1 MTNLAVINHHGS
13 FVVDSRL
20 IAGELGIEH
29 RALRQTIDKYLTDLQ
44 GFGVLT
50 FEMSKPLEGS
60 TGGRPELY
68 CYLNENQATFLM
80 TLSRNTPA
88 VVQCKKN
95 LVQAFSNAKG
105 VITGQHDRIRELEL
119 ELELRKT
126 EQKLL
131 DTRNTIVNT
140 CPESIQQR
148 ILGYQVIKETEIVET
163 VIDRSSGESSTGV
176 GITYIARRLGFKST
190 AQCWK
195 FLDSIGYGK
204 DSGYWKDEL
213 IAQHSPKLSRD
224 DLYAIEH
231 HYPDAQRQ
239 LFLGE

>member
-1 MTNLAVINHHGS
+1 MCKANGKRVDHWKELKATQAYIQELQANYPESRVVYSDEGVNGGTWGHPSLAINLARWISPAFAVWCDAHIFNLMTS
-13 FVVDSRL
+13 
-20 IAGELGIEH
+20 
-29 RALRQTIDKYLTDLQ
+29 
-44 GFGVLT
+44 
-50 FEMSKPLEGS
+50 GS
-60 TGGRPELY
+60 TSLDIDPIEEMKLKIELAKIERDKAELDNRS
-68 CYLNENQATFLM
+68 LN
-80 TLSRNTPA
+80 
-88 VVQCKKN
+88 
-95 LVQAFSNAKG
+95 
-105 VITGQHDRIRELEL
+105 
-119 ELELRKT
+119 LRY
-126 EQKLL
+126 
-131 DTRNTIVNT
+131 TIVNT
-140 CPESIQQR
+140 CPESVQQR

-224 DLYAIEH
+224 DLYAIEQ